1 MLCCPSCGSEEIY
14 VETGGVTGNIYR
26 CKRCGYRGPLVVEV
40 DEDTSGHGEKERM
53 SDR

>member
-26 CKRCGYRGPLVVEV
+26 CKRCGYRGPLVLEV
-40 DEDTSGHGEKERM
+40 DEEIPGPEGKKRKDG
-53 SDR
+53 

>member
-26 CKRCGYRGPLVVEV
+26 CKRCGYRGPLVLEV
-40 DEDTSGHGEKERM
+40 DEEIPSEEGKKRKDG
-53 SDR
+53 